1 MLDHKS
7 FPEKK
12 SDAANRSKI
21 GVAHKGE
28 DICFQGK
35 FSNRSQSFRPHAE
48 GGIWYC
54 YPCLKLRT
62 VINTDTEANDLVL
75 ACMCMHVRTHAHT
88 HTHTQIRLS

>member
-7 FPEKK
+7 FPGKK
-12 SDAANRSKI
+12 SGAANRSKI

-48 GGIWYC
+48 GGSG
-54 YPCLKLRT
+54 T
-62 VINTDTEANDLVL
+62 VTL
-75 ACMCMHVRTHAHT
+75 AWN
-88 HTHTQIRLS
+88 LELW